1 LKEERS
7 EGLRL
12 FSNVQNKQPRKGVG
26 RFFMELQI
34 GKTIPIEYEW
44 VVQAYQKVRQGG
56 KASGID
62 NESWTDFEKQTDRN
76 LYVIWNRLASG
87 SYYPQ
92 PLREVEIPKKD
103 GRKRKLGIPT
113 LRDRIA
119 QQVVKEYMEARIDKT
134 FHKNSY
140 GYRPLK
146 STHQAIEEVRQNC
159 YKQDWV
165 IDMDISSFFD
175 EIDHELMLRAVSHV
189 MEEKWVKMYIE
200 RWLKMPVQQSDGS
213 LKQKQGK
220 GTPQGGV
227 ISPLLANLYLH
238 FTLDAWLSK
247 HYRSVSFVRYADDII
262 IHCKSKEEAEEV
274 LKAVKERLAEV
285 KLRIKEEKTAI
296 IYCKDYRRKEK
307 QEKVKFDFLGFSYQ
321 PRGRKSKVDGKLFMA
336 FTAEISQTSQK
347 KIKGE
352 IRSAKIW
359 SYTQIE
365 ISEIAKHFNPKIRG
379 WINYYGIYSKRS
391 LRNVMMIIERKLM
404 KWISKKYKINGYRK
418 TVKKLKMIKQGNPK
432 LFYHW
437 QIGLC

>member
-1 LKEERS
+1 
-7 EGLRL
+7 
-12 FSNVQNKQPRKGVG
+12 
-26 RFFMELQI
+26 MELQI

-44 VVQAYQKVRQGG
+44 VVAAYQKVRRGG

-62 NESWTDFEKQTDRN
+62 KESWADFEKQTERN

-103 GRKRKLGIPT
+103 GKKRKLGIPT

-119 QQVVKEYMEARIDKT
+119 QQVVKEYMEERIDKI

-146 STHQAIEEVRQNC
+146 SAHQAIEEVRQNC

-175 EIDHELMLRAVSHV
+175 EIDHELMLKAVSHV
-189 MEEKWVKMYIE
+189 MEEKWVKLYIE
-200 RWLKMPVQQSDGS
+200 RWLQMPIQQSDGT

-238 FTLDAWLSK
+238 FTLDIWLTK
-247 HYRSVSFVRYADDII
+247 HFRAVSFVRYADDII
-262 IHCKSKEEAEEV
+262 IHCNSKAEAEEV
-274 LKAVKERLAEV
+274 LRAVKERLAEV
-285 KLRIKEEKTAI
+285 KLQIKEEKTAI

-321 PRGRKSKVDGKLFMA
+321 PRGRKSKIDGKLFMA
-336 FTAEISQTSQK
+336 FTAEISQSSRK
-347 KIKGE
+347 KIRE
-352 IRSAKIW
+352 VIRSAKIW
-359 SYTQIE
+359 RYTQIE
-365 ISEIAKHFNPKIRG
+365 ISDIANHFNPKIRG

-391 LRNVMMIIERKLM
+391 LRRIMMRIELKLM
-404 KWISKKYKINGYRK
+404 KWISKKYKIGYRK
-418 TVKKLKMIKQGNPK
+418 TVKKLALIKQENPK

-437 QIGLC
+437 QIGYC